1 MTQVIT
7 KREHWVP
14 LELLYVI
21 GIIAISFSS
30 IFIRWSDANVSAIA
44 MYRLYLTD
52 LLLLPLALRHY
63 RALLNIPLRA
73 WLMLALSGIMLA
85 LHFLLWMG
93 SLRLTTV
100 ASSTVIL
107 TLEPIM
113 VVIGSYFL
121 FKTRTNRFMIIGMAL
136 AVIGSIAIDWGDFK
150 VSGTAFQGDML
161 SFFGTIAV
169 AIHMLISKQVRAH
182 MDALVYNFWVFFM
195 AATVLAIYNVANDVP
210 FTGYDA
216 RDWGV
221 FWLLAL
227 VPTLFGHYLF
237 NWLLK
242 YMNAGAVSMA
252 VLGEPVFSSLL
263 AFWLLGEA
271 LTGMQLGAGTLILIG
286 VWIFIQFGNEKEDTL
301 VPPDIMAPEHEPG
314 DDSDM
319 FGSSAA
325 NANSIP
331 AEISKK

>member
-1 MTQVIT
+1 MKSTIST
-7 KREHWVP
+7 REHWIP
-14 LELLYVI
+14 LEVLYVI

-30 IFIRWSDANVSAIA
+30 IFIRWSDANVSVIA
-44 MYRLYLTD
+44 MYRLYFTD

-63 RALLNIPLRA
+63 RALLHIPPRV
-73 WLMLALSGIMLA
+73 WLMLALSGLMLA
-85 LHFLLWMG
+85 LHFLFWMG

-121 FKTRTNRFMIIGMAL
+121 FKTRTNRYMIIGMAL
-136 AVIGSIAIDWGDFK
+136 AVIGSVAIGWGDFS

-169 AIHMLISKQVRAH
+169 AVHMLISKQVRSH

-195 AATVLAIYNVANDVP
+195 AATVLAFYNIAQGIP
-210 FTGYDA
+210 FTGYEA
-216 RDWGV
+216 HDWGV

-271 LTGMQLGAGTLILIG
+271 LTGIQLGAGTLILIG
-286 VWIFIQFGNEKEDTL
+286 VWVFIRFGNEKEKTL
-301 VPPDIMAPEHEPG
+301 VPPDIMAPEHEAG
-314 DDSDM
+314 DDS
-319 FGSSAA
+319 SLST
-325 NANSIP
+325 SIST
-331 AEISKK
+331 ARLHAQTDKK